1 VLRVA
6 IDNPFTYRK
15 NLVNVAIPPF
25 LGTAET

>member
-15 NLVNVAIPPF
+15 SLVNITIPLF
-25 LGTAET
+25 LGTPET